1 MFFIHVHWTWSFPTD
16 FHSWLIIAGFQHQ
29 VLPSGLGCR
38 SCPPRTSSPF
48 LMIRQKRKHPPKM
61 KEKMLWELLPQR
73 DLMFSLM
80 LKNQKQLLWKDQVPR
95 QRRKQSPRLR
105 VKHKNQ
111 LLMMKMQMKR
121 NLLWKN
127 LQQKKQLLKM
137 KVKRMKR
144 NLLWK
149 NLQQKNSCWRWR
161 WRGWSGRCYE
171 KTCRQIEADA
181 IGFQGYSQ
189 GKEASC

>member
-127 LQQKKQLLKM
+127 LQQK
-137 KVKRMKR
+137 
-144 NLLWK
+144 
-149 NLQQKNSCWRWR
+149 NSCWRWR
-161 WRGWSGRCYE
+161 WRGWRGTCYA